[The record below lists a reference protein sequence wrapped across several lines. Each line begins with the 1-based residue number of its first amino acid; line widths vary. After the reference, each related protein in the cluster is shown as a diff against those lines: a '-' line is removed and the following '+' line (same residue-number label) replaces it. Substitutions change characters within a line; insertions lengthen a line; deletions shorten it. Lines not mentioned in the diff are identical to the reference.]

1 MQKPQQPYALLHLLI
16 VAALSGHTVAFANTT
31 SPAGQTLPEV
41 KVVEQTP
48 AQENPAGPFEGY
60 AASRSATA
68 TKTNTAIAETAQAIS
83 VIGRDQ
89 LEDQNANDLGQALRY
104 TPGIQG
110 EPFGVEPRFTFFRIR
125 GFDASTTGLFRD
137 GLKLSNPGFSISYGL
152 EPFGAERIEVL
163 RGPSSV
169 LYGQASPGGLVNF
182 VTRRPSQE
190 THREFGIEVGS
201 FDRKQAT
208 LDIGGALESNDEF
221 SYRLTGLL
229 RNSDTQV
236 DFVHDDRIY
245 IAPAITWKPNS
256 DTSLTLLTHYQKDDT
271 ISSQA
276 LPAAGTLLPNPN
288 GPIPRNRFSGEPGV
302 DKYER
307 EEFSV
312 TSLLEHKLNDSVTLR
327 QNTRYYQ
334 TDLNDVVVFSNS
346 LQADQRTVD
355 RAYFSSFGNLASLT
369 LDNQLEYRF
378 SLGAAKH
385 TLLSGIDFQNV
396 ELDSI
401 QAFGAAPS
409 LDIYNPVYG
418 SPVNIP
424 APFRNDSTE
433 QQQLGF
439 YLQDEIRYK
448 QWIATLAGRYD
459 EANNKVNDL
468 LMNRQSRQDD
478 SATTGRASLMYQF
491 VNGVSPYL
499 SYTESFLPALGTDA
513 NGRNFDPETGQQFE
527 VGVKFQPNAASQ
539 FNVALFDLT
548 RENFLTT
555 NPNTFAQEQ
564 TGEARSKGIE
574 LEALTAITDQ
584 LNLIASY
591 TYTDVEITR
600 STDPAELNRRPV
612 QTPEHLASLW
622 ADYTLRGDVLN
633 GVGIGLGARYLGSTF
648 ADASNT
654 LKVPNATVFDASIHY
669 DWKQARFSLNIQ
681 NLFDRE
687 YEPSA
692 YIRGGTP
699 FTVAAQERT
708 VQAQVS
714 YRW

>member
-1 MQKPQQPYALLHLLI
+1 MQRPTHRRSLIHILVVTALGGPT
-16 VAALSGHTVAFANTT
+16 ALFANTT
-31 SPAGQTLPEV
+31 PPAEQTLPEV
-41 KVVEQTP
+41 KVVEQNVP
-48 AQENPAGPFEGY
+48 QEQPSGPFDGY
-60 AASRSATA
+60 AANRSATA
-68 TKTNTAIAETAQAIS
+68 TKTNTAISETAQAIS

-89 LEDQNANDLGQALRY
+89 LEDQNVNDLGQALRY

-110 EPFGVEPRFTFFRIR
+110 EPFGLEPRFTFFRIR

-190 THREFGIEVGS
+190 AHREFGIELGS
-201 FDRKQAT
+201 FNKQQAT
-208 LDIGGALESNDEF
+208 LDIGGTLKSNDEF

-245 IAPAITWKPNS
+245 IAPAVTWKPNS
-256 DTSLTLLTHYQKDDT
+256 NTSLTLLTHYQKDDT

-276 LPAAGTLLPNPN
+276 LPAVGTLLPNPN

-302 DKYER
+302 DQYER

-312 TSLLEHKLNDSVTLR
+312 TSLLEHKLSDSITLR

-369 LDNQLEYRF
+369 LDNQVEYRF
-378 SLGAAKH
+378 SSGAAKH
-385 TLLSGIDFQNV
+385 TLLGGLDYQNV

-418 SPVNIP
+418 SPVSIP
-424 APFRNDSTE
+424 APFRNDTTE

-459 EANNKVNDL
+459 DAKNKVSNTL
-468 LMNRQSRQDD
+468 NNTQSQQED

-491 VNGVSPYL
+491 LNGVSPYV
-499 SYTESFLPALGTDA
+499 SYTESFLPALGTNA
-513 NGRNFDPETGQQFE
+513 NGQNFEPETGQQFE
-527 VGVKFQPNAASQ
+527 VGVKYQPNAGSQ
-539 FNVALFDLT
+539 FNMALFDLK
-548 RENFLTT
+548 RENYLTT

-564 TGEARSKGIE
+564 TGEAQSKGIE
-574 LEALTAITDQ
+574 FEALTAITDQ

-612 QTPEHLASLW
+612 QTPEHLASIW

-633 GVGIGLGARYLGSTF
+633 GLGVALGARYLGSTF
-648 ADASNT
+648 ADASNS
-654 LKVPNATVFDASIHY
+654 LKVPSATVFDASVHY

-681 NLFDRE
+681 NLFDLE

-692 YIRGGTP
+692 YIRGTTP

-708 VQAQVS
+708 VQAKVT

>member
-1 MQKPQQPYALLHLLI
+1 MKNPRFPYALTHAFVL
-16 VAALSGHTVAFANTT
+16 AALGAPATLWADTVAQ
-31 SPAGQTLPEV
+31 AGQTLPEV
-41 KVVEQTP
+41 KVVEDTSL
-48 AQENPAGPFEGY
+48 QESPTGPVNGY
-60 AASRSATA
+60 VANRSATA
-68 TKTNTAIAETAQAIS
+68 TKTNSALAETAQSIS

-89 LEDQNANDLGQALRY
+89 LEDQNASDLGKALRY

-182 VTRRPSQE
+182 VTRRPTKE

-208 LDIGGALESNDEF
+208 IDIGGAIEGNDEL
-221 SYRLTGLL
+221 SYRFTGLL

-236 DFVHDDRIY
+236 DFVHDDRVY
-245 IAPAITWKPNS
+245 VAPAITWQPSAK
-256 DTSLTLLTHYQKDDT
+256 TSLTLLTHYQKDDT

-276 LPAAGTLLPNPN
+276 LPAVGTLFPNPN

-312 TSLLEHKLNDSVTLR
+312 TSLFAHEINDSLTFR

-346 LQADQRTVD
+346 LEPDQRTVG
-355 RAYFSSFGNLASLT
+355 RAYFSSFGNLASVT

-378 SLGAAKH
+378 ALGSAKH
-385 TLLSGIDFQNV
+385 TLLGGVDYQDV
-396 ELDSI
+396 QLDSI

-418 SPVNIP
+418 APVAIP
-424 APFRNDSTE
+424 APFRDDNTE

-448 QWIATLAGRYD
+448 QWIANIAGRYD
-459 EANNKVNDL
+459 DAKNKVNNK
-468 LMNRQSRQDD
+468 LMNTQSSQDD
-478 SATTGRASLMYQF
+478 SASTGRASLMYQF
-491 VNGVSPYL
+491 ANGMSPYV
-499 SYTESFLPALGTDA
+499 SYTESFLPALGTNA
-513 NGRNFDPETGQQFE
+513 NGQNFDPETGQQFE
-527 VGVKFQPNAASQ
+527 VGVKYQPNLASQ
-539 FNVALFDLT
+539 FNVALFDLK
-548 RENFLTT
+548 RENYLTT

-564 TGEARSKGIE
+564 TGEAQSKGLE
-574 LEALTAITDQ
+574 LEALTAITRQ
-584 LNLIASY
+584 LSLIANY

-612 QTPEHLASLW
+612 QTPEHLASVW
-622 ADYTLRGDVLN
+622 ANYTLGGEMFN
-633 GVGIGLGARYLGSTF
+633 GVGLGVGARYLGSTF

-654 LKVPNATVFDASIHY
+654 IKVPSATVFDASVHY

-681 NLFDRE
+681 NLFDLE

-708 VQAQVS
+708 LQAKVV

>member
-1 MQKPQQPYALLHLLI
+1 MQHPQQPHALLHLLI
-16 VAALSGHTVAFANTT
+16 VAALSGHTAAFANTT

-41 KVVEQTP
+41 KVVEQTQ

-208 LDIGGALESNDEF
+208 LDIGGTLESNDEF

-302 DKYER
+302 GK
-307 EEFSV
+307 S
-312 TSLLEHKLNDSVTLR
+312 TLLLEVASRAAKTGARVLYVSAEESVSQVRLRASRTGALTDNLYLAAETDLSTIIGQIDAVKPALLIVDSV
-327 QNTRYYQ
+327 Q
-334 TDLNDVVVFSNS
+334 TVASSAIEGLAGGPSQVREVASVLIRVAKERNLPILLVRDNIQLKNSPQLAHILSCFFSQIYICNFFLVSIYISDLLLLKCYIQYTFI
-346 LQADQRTVD
+346 
-355 RAYFSSFGNLASLT
+355 SSFN
-369 LDNQLEYRF
+369 
-378 SLGAAKH
+378 
-385 TLLSGIDFQNV
+385 
-396 ELDSI
+396 
-401 QAFGAAPS
+401 
-409 LDIYNPVYG
+409 
-418 SPVNIP
+418 
-424 APFRNDSTE
+424 
-433 QQQLGF
+433 F
-439 YLQDEIRYK
+439 YLQ
-448 QWIATLAGRYD
+448 L
-459 EANNKVNDL
+459 
-468 LMNRQSRQDD
+468 SRC
-478 SATTGRASLMYQF
+478 
-491 VNGVSPYL
+491 
-499 SYTESFLPALGTDA
+499 
-513 NGRNFDPETGQQFE
+513 
-527 VGVKFQPNAASQ
+527 
-539 FNVALFDLT
+539 
-548 RENFLTT
+548 
-555 NPNTFAQEQ
+555 
-564 TGEARSKGIE
+564 
-574 LEALTAITDQ
+574 
-584 LNLIASY
+584 
-591 TYTDVEITR
+591 
-600 STDPAELNRRPV
+600 
-612 QTPEHLASLW
+612 
-622 ADYTLRGDVLN
+622 
-633 GVGIGLGARYLGSTF
+633 
-648 ADASNT
+648 
-654 LKVPNATVFDASIHY
+654 
-669 DWKQARFSLNIQ
+669 
-681 NLFDRE
+681 
-687 YEPSA
+687 
-692 YIRGGTP
+692 
-699 FTVAAQERT
+699 
-708 VQAQVS
+708 
-714 YRW
+714 